1 MELIHALL
9 GAARYAVAM
18 ILPLALLIG
27 TYRLAFHP
35 LRGYPGPFIAK
46 LTDAYGGYQVKR
58 KRLHLKAHSD
68 LRKYGPV
75 YRQGPNRLVFNT
87 VAALRDLS
95 QHGSI
100 HKAHVYTFTSISPV
114 PHVLGTVDPESHRM
128 KRNVYGRVLSGHV
141 YMAWPAIRALN
152 RIVMLLNM
160 PKLLTAGRLLKNII
174 KRRAAIEENSGRHDF
189 WAVAS
194 TSHRESD
201 STTSNTSIEK
211 SQVWSEA
218 LFFFP
223 AGGQTTSCALSAA
236 FFYLSR
242 HPPVYARLA
251 AEIRDAFSDGSLIQG
266 GPQLLGCRYLRAVI
280 DETLR
285 MSPPTT
291 VMPWREVGRHKEPC
305 VIDGHVVPGGTL
317 VAISAYC
324 LMHNEAYFPEPFA
337 FRPERWLDDDDADP
351 DRLAR
356 MAEAFIP
363 FSFGETMCLGKT
375 MAYMEISLVLAK
387 TLWHFD
393 FGRAPGEAGK
403 LGGGGPGG
411 WDGGLRDRVDEFQL
425 YDAFVG
431 EHDGPNL
438 TFIPR
443 RGL

>member
-9 GAARYAVAM
+9 GAAKYAVVM
-18 ILPLALLIG
+18 ILPLALFIG
-27 TYRLAFHP
+27 S
-35 LRGYPGPFIAK
+35 YPGPFIAK
-46 LTDAYGGYQVKR
+46 LTDAYGGYQVKQ

-68 LRKYGPV
+68 LQKYGPV

-87 VAALRDLS
+87 VAALRDLN
-95 QHGSI
+95 QHASI
-100 HKAHVYTFTSISPV
+100 HKSHVYTFTSFSSV
-114 PHVLGTVDPESHRM
+114 PHVLGTVDPEPHRM

-141 YMAWPAIRALN
+141 YMAWPTIRALN
-152 RIVMLLNM
+152 RIVMILNM

-174 KRRAAIEENSGRHDF
+174 KKRAAVEENSGRHDF

-194 TSHRESD
+194 ASHRESD
-201 STTSNTSIEK
+201 STTSNSIEK
-211 SQVWSEA
+211 SQVWAEA

-242 HPPVYARLA
+242 HPLVYARLA
-251 AEIRDAFSDGSLIQG
+251 AEIRGAFSDESLIQG
-266 GPQLLGCRYLRAVI
+266 GPRLLGCKYLRAVI

-291 VMPWREVGRHKEPC
+291 VMPWREVDRRLSSKEPC

-337 FRPERWLDDDDADP
+337 FRPERWLDDTDP

-356 MAEAFIP
+356 MGEAFIP

-375 MAYMEISLVLAK
+375 MAYMEMSLVLAK
-387 TLWHFD
+387 TLWCFD
-393 FGRAPGEAGK
+393 FKQAPGEAGK

-431 EHDGPNL
+431 EHNGPNL

-443 RGL
+443 KRF